1 MIRLVE
7 SAADAAR
14 FSLALAGRADP
25 VSVQTAARFA
35 AFRDVPGSGW
45 KFYTGGEEDAPLAL
59 SVRGSSAQLSG
70 SADGEELA
78 GLLALLGVA
87 RLKSAEAAA
96 PAGWR
101 QDAAFAAFYAP
112 ASLVAP
118 ALPAGAVLDEDVPM
132 SEVMALLTGGDSLAG
147 EAGKAAAEN
156 FYAEGCALR
165 NRGLAKVWGLR
176 LGGELA
182 ATAGLYAIGENAAML
197 GGVETARAFRRR
209 GCAAAL
215 VCRLAA
221 LALPKGPVCLLA
233 RHGAE
238 GFYQRLGFEQRGTAC
253 GFAAPEND

>member
-1 MIRLVE
+1 MIRLVDT
-7 SAADAAR
+7 ADAAAR
-14 FSLALAGRADP
+14 FTAALAGRADP

-35 AFRDVPGSGW
+35 AYRDVPGSGW
-45 KFYTGGEEDAPLAL
+45 KFYTGGAGEAPFAL
-59 SVRGSSAQLSG
+59 SVRGGSAQLSG

-78 GLLALLGVA
+78 GLLAVLGVA
-87 RLKSAEAAA
+87 RLKSAGDAG

-112 ASLVAP
+112 AGLAVP
-118 ALPAGAVLDEDVPM
+118 PLPAGAALDEDVSM
-132 SEVMALLTGGDSLAG
+132 SEVVALLTGGDSLAG
-147 EAGKAAAEN
+147 EAGRAAAEN

-176 LGGELA
+176 LDGELA

-197 GGVETARAFRRR
+197 GGVETARPFRRR
-209 GCAAAL
+209 GLAAAL

-221 LALPKGPVCLLA
+221 LALPRGPVSLLA

-238 GFYQRLGFEQRGTAC
+238 GFYARLGFEQKGQAY
-253 GFAAPEND
+253 GFAAPET